1 MITKYIKLI
10 AINIV
15 IFFSFQSTFADELI
29 YPKKKPILSS
39 ETLQNK
45 ILKSILIPPKK
56 PFQIENKEIVKVE
69 KITKKEKIVKIN
81 GIIIPKNKPLVVRK
95 QSSRTKKTSKYY
107 SDRDYAYAKQ
117 AIKFMEKSNW
127 KDATKIAKKS

>member
-15 IFFSFQSTFADELI
+15 IFFSFQSTFADALI

-39 ETLQNK
+39 ETLEK
-45 ILKSILIPPKK
+45 IILKSILIPPKK
-56 PFQIENKEIVKVE
+56 PLQIENKEIVKVE
-69 KITKKEKIVKIN
+69 KITKKEKIAKID

-95 QSSRTKKTSKYY
+95 QSSRTKKTSKY
-107 SDRDYAYAKQ
+107 
-117 AIKFMEKSNW
+117 
-127 KDATKIAKKS
+127 